1 MPHVW
6 ALIRTIGIF
15 NRTKDKRDMNA
26 KTVVRLITGSDSDS
40 DWNDSDGADYSVRE
54 DSYRVDRLTMD
65 QGKMADTR
73 G

>member
-1 MPHVW
+1 
-6 ALIRTIGIF
+6 
-15 NRTKDKRDMNA
+15 MNA
-26 KTVVRLITGSDSDS
+26 KTVVSIITGSDSDS
-40 DWNDSDGADYSVRE
+40 DWNDSDGGADYSVRE

>member
-1 MPHVW
+1 
-6 ALIRTIGIF
+6 
-15 NRTKDKRDMNA
+15 MNA